1 MNIINVLQS
10 QLKSSLD
17 KATFEINSAL
27 SDSNSEGAVDRLAKA
42 IRNYTNL
49 MNQVEVL
56 LKLREQVEKQEQEQ
70 EAEAQ
75 KAKEC
80 CK

>member
-10 QLKSSLD
+10 ELKSSLD
-17 KATFEINSAL
+17 SATFEINAAL
-27 SDSNSEGAVDRLAKA
+27 SNSNSEGAVDRLAKA

-56 LKLREQVEKQEQEQ
+56 LKLREQVEKQEQETEKQ
-70 EAEAQ
+70 E
-75 KAKEC
+75 KEC

>member
-10 QLKSSLD
+10 ELKSSLD
-17 KATFEINSAL
+17 SATFEINAAL
-27 SDSNSEGAVDRLAKA
+27 SNQNSEGAVDRLAKA
-42 IRNYTNL
+42 VRNYTNL
-49 MNQVEVL
+49 MNQIEVL

-70 EAEAQ
+70 EENQ
-75 KAKEC
+75 KKEC

>member
-10 QLKSSLD
+10 ELKSSLD
-17 KATFEINSAL
+17 SATFEINAVL
-27 SDSNSEGAVDRLAKA
+27 SNSNSEGAVDRLAKA

-49 MNQVEVL
+49 MNQIEIL
-56 LKLREQVEKQEQEQ
+56 LKLREQVEKQEQEAEKQ
-70 EAEAQ
+70 E
-75 KAKEC
+75 KEC